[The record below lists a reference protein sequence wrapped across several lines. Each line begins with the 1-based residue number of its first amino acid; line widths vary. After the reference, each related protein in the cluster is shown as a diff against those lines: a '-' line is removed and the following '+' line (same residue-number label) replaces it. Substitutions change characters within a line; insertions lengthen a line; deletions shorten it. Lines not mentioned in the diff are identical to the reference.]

1 MQMIFTKDN
10 FIKFEILMWKS
21 RNENHFGFF
30 CVRPAWAETW

>member
-1 MQMIFTKDN
+1 MIFTKDN

-30 CVRPAWAETW
+30 VFYIQNKTGDST